1 MLAQTSPGMPPTLR
15 TSREAVWLFMGGRLK
30 PGVTVAQAN
39 AEAGAIGAAL
49 VREYPR
55 ENQGRSYA
63 VQPAAL
69 VPGQVPIIAGFI
81 GLLMV
86 IVGLVLM
93 IACVNISAM
102 LLARGAGRRRE
113 IAVRL
118 AIGAGRGRLI
128 GQLLTETAVLFA
140 AGGLAGLLLTR
151 WLTSLL
157 LAVLPQLPM
166 PMALELGTDWRVIA
180 FAAVLTLAAAAAA
193 GLAPALQASRA
204 DLVPALKAEGL
215 DPAPRLRLRSALVVG
230 QITLSLVLLIVA
242 GLFLRALQ
250 HASSIAPGFEQQHV
264 EVVALDLSLAGYK
277 AGTGEA
283 FVRDLVART
292 RALPGAAAASAA
304 IDLPLDG
311 GRFSL
316 GGVRVPGVELPHGR
330 DRLQADWNVVEP
342 GYFATLRLPL
352 LRGRD
357 FTGADLD
364 GSPAVAIVNEAF
376 ASLCWPGQDP
386 LGRQIEQQRPDGSQ
400 VLTIVGVTANA
411 KVNSLNGEP
420 GPFVY
425 VPLAQQFMGRLNLI
439 VRSTDGRT
447 MVPQVRALVR
457 QMNPHLPVTEAL
469 ALEQITALGVVPQ
482 RIAAA
487 VAASLGLVGLLLAI
501 VGIYGV
507 TAYAVSR
514 RTREIGIRMAL
525 GADASDVVR
534 LVLRQG
540 AALAATGVAI
550 GIVVA
555 AASSHLLRSLLFGIS
570 ALDPVTFAGAGILFG
585 VVTLVASY
593 LPARR
598 ATKVEPVTALRTE

>member
-1 MLAQTSPGMPPTLR
+1 MLAQTSPGMPPTLT

-30 PGVTVAQAN
+30 PGVTVAQAT

-49 VREYPR
+49 AREYPR

-69 VPGQVPIIAGFI
+69 VPGQVTLIAGFI
-81 GLLMV
+81 GLLMAL
-86 IVGLVLM
+86 VGLVLI

-157 LAVLPQLPM
+157 LAVLPQLPV
-166 PMALELGTDWRVIA
+166 PLAVEIGTDWRVIA
-180 FAAVLTLAAAAAA
+180 FASVITLVAAVAA

-204 DLVPALKAEGL
+204 ELVPALKAEGL

-230 QITLSLVLLIVA
+230 QITLSLVLVIVA
-242 GLFLRALQ
+242 GLFMRALQ
-250 HASSIAPGFEQQHV
+250 RASSIEPGFEQQHV
-264 EVVALDLSLAGYK
+264 EVVALDLSLAGYQ

-330 DRLQADWNVVEP
+330 ERLQADWNVVEP
-342 GYFATLRLPL
+342 GYFGALRLPL

-357 FTGADLD
+357 FTNADVEGA
-364 GSPAVAIVNEAF
+364 PAVAIVNEAF

-386 LGRQIEQQRPDGSQ
+386 LGRRIEQQRPDGSQ
-400 VLTIVGVTANA
+400 VLTIVGITANA

-425 VPLAQQFMGRLNLI
+425 VPLAQQFMGRVNLI
-439 VRSTDGRT
+439 VRSADGRT

-487 VAASLGLVGLLLAI
+487 VAASLGFVGLLLAI

-507 TAYAVSR
+507 TSYAVSR

-525 GADASDVVR
+525 GADAADVVR

-540 AALAATGVAI
+540 AVLAATGVAI
-550 GIVVA
+550 GVVIA

-570 ALDPVTFAGAGILFG
+570 VLDPVTFAGAGILFG

-598 ATKVEPVTALRTE
+598 ATKVEPVAALRTD